1 MAWELNRLLPAQP
14 AAQESRDEGGH
25 TQCKGEQAICI
36 KNLRPPATRWLM
48 QPRLV
53 FVKEALRA
61 VPPSDLAHGVTTARY
76 SVPIESLKLANQDVA
91 INRPR

>member
-53 FVKEALRA
+53 FCQGGSARRPAKRFGSRRHNGTLQ
-61 VPPSDLAHGVTTARY
+61 VTHRELKARQ
-76 SVPIESLKLANQDVA
+76 PGRGD
-91 INRPR
+91 